1 MQLDSSWNGFI
12 YVCDGEGSV
21 AGTAASKEQV
31 RLSLLSL
38 SLLPMMTQLPN
49 VLVIQPYH
57 RMAES

>member
-21 AGTAASKEQV
+21 AGTAASKELV
-31 RLSLLSL
+31 RLSLLSS
-38 SLLPMMTQLPN
+38 SLLLIIAQLPD
-49 VLVIQPYH
+49 VLVIQPCH